1 MFDNC
6 GLLVQNKILGSS
18 QSRVELLNNRK
29 ALQLYKLVEQ
39 RSPVKETLGIINY
52 KYIPVLQTK
61 ECLKRK
67 QRELKT
73 LKLTKS
79 ILRMKN

>member
-18 QSRVELLNNRK
+18 QSRRTLNNRK